1 MYQRLLPLE
10 EIRFGT
16 PDFDRSFF
24 NLRTLQLFDEEH
36 GNQTCDISGHWL
48 LSSHNIFVPNDGS
61 ERYHDRFSTRQI
73 RLYVGVHVSSNAIV

>member
-1 MYQRLLPLE
+1 MYQRLLPVE

-36 GNQTCDISGHWL
+36 GNQTCDISDHWI
-48 LSSHNIFVPNDGS
+48 LSSDNIFVPNDGS
-61 ERYHDRFSTRQI
+61 ERYHARFSARQI
-73 RLYVGVHVSSNAIV
+73 RLYVGVHVSSNVIV